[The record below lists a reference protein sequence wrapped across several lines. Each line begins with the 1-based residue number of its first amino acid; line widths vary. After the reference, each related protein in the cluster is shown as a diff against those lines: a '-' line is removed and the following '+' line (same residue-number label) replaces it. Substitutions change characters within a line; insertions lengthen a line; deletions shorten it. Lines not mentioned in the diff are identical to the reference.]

1 MSKILAVMIAG
12 LFAAGAYAQ
21 NPTGTTHEQGNAT
34 NSKPQARAEAK
45 KEANPAGK
53 VAAPA
58 GDIAKT
64 PEGCA
69 IGTDKAAASG
79 ENLGA
84 REIRAESPEFER
96 GPVDGSL
103 QVIPAKMS
111 ARSAAARRRRRMNLE
126 L

>member
-21 NPTGTTHEQGNAT
+21 NPAGTTPEQGNAT

-45 KEANPAGK
+45 KDAKPAGQ

-64 PEGCA
+64 PEG
-69 IGTDKAAASG
+69 GNLGGDKAAASG
-79 ENLGA
+79 EK
-84 REIRAESPEFER
+84 RAETRDER
-96 GPVDGSL
+96 RRNKDGSVKRKST
-103 QVIPAKMS
+103 QGGTPQ
-111 ARSAAARRRRRMNLE
+111 
-126 L
+126 